1 MGASGEDV
9 LLSPKAR
16 AIFPYSVE
24 CKNQERL
31 NLWKAWEQAEAN
43 AGSHE
48 PLLIVK
54 RNQRKPLAVMDAEK
68 FIRRQHEN

>member
-1 MGASGEDV
+1 M
-9 LLSPKAR
+9 
-16 AIFPYSVE
+16 
-24 CKNQERL
+24 
-31 NLWKAWEQAEAN
+31 WKAWEQAEAN
-43 AGSHE
+43 AGVHE